1 MLDKHRGFGFVDFE
15 EEEDAIQAMENMD
28 GAEILGKV
36 IKCDFARPDTK
47 LVPRGK
53 AVWSTEEWLQK
64 QQQEDGGASLDA
76 A

>member
-1 MLDKHRGFGFVDFE
+1 
-15 EEEDAIQAMENMD
+15 MENMD

-47 LVPRGK
+47 LAPRGK
-53 AVWSTEEWLQK
+53 AVWATEEWIQK
-64 QQQEDGGASLDA
+64 QQLDGGEALPDA